1 MTKGAQLRM
10 TKASFPQELRLQ
22 VMRASVQY
30 HSSTFH
36 TSAAAPSEDLTEDL
50 KDAATSLFDTQ
61 HTFGALYDTLKAL
74 AEQAFFEAAIFN
86 AFISVSLS
94 REGDIYSTG
103 PDFDKIAERVQHVEL
118 DILIIPELGWEATL
132 KNAMS
137 LCASVRLR
145 SPKLKACVLTVVVQT
160 FQPETN
166 GDDFARGYYGSHD
179 QNPFPKD
186 ILAKEPTPGQCLG
199 NTLAK
204 LFAEFAEKDLG
215 VRRFVRIQNFQ
226 CDVLA
231 EKTTP
236 HFGPLVAIQSARF
249 KADAYESPS
258 GTSMLAEAYQFARS
272 GEKVAHTFRSG

>member
-1 MTKGAQLRM
+1 M
-10 TKASFPQELRLQ
+10 
-22 VMRASVQY
+22 
-30 HSSTFH
+30 
-36 TSAAAPSEDLTEDL
+36 
-50 KDAATSLFDTQ
+50 TSLFDTQ

-86 AFISVSLS
+86 AFTSVSLS

-160 FQPETN
+160 FQLETN
-166 GDDFARGYYGSHD
+166 SDEFARGYYGSHD

-204 LFAEFAEKDLG
+204 LFAEFAEKDLVCVG
-215 VRRFVRIQNFQ
+215 SFGFRISNAMCWQRKQHLTLDLWWRFNPPDSKPMLTRAPAEQACLLRRTNSHVVVRRSHTRSHQVSSVSGN
-226 CDVLA
+226 A
-231 EKTTP
+231 EKVSSRRRR
-236 HFGPLVAIQSARF
+236 L
-249 KADAYESPS
+249 
-258 GTSMLAEAYQFARS
+258 
-272 GEKVAHTFRSG
+272 